1 MDLGLTVLCSSP
13 ENTPVYKPSKCLE
26 GGGLWGEENEAEA
39 VYVRSRHNA
48 VAPVSLAFEETME
61 RTNARETRS
70 TRFALK
76 NRQQQSTT
84 T

>member
-26 GGGLWGEENEAEA
+26 GGGLWGEENEVEA
-39 VYVRSRHNA
+39 VYVRSRDNA
-48 VAPVSLAFEETME
+48 VSLAFEETME